1 MMLTVGQA
9 TKLCEYELKRYG
21 DAHALWILAGDN
33 PYTAAET
40 AKWKAVGRAVF
51 AKHPGQLVTTHPTG
65 QNFPWATWADESW
78 LNVIGY
84 QSGHGDG
91 DATWKW
97 LHSGPPADTTK
108 HPPGRP
114 VMNLE
119 PPYEGHNGYQS
130 KKPHSDFSTR
140 RATYWSLL
148 VHPPMGVTYGGHGV
162 WSWHTKPGEHPTGH
176 QGSGPAKRWNDA
188 LDLPGASQVGYARK
202 FFEAAGFATL
212 RPANDLLAEQPGTT
226 KPADFVAVAA
236 NADHSTI
243 VAYSPTGAVPLK
255 PGTFKPGAKVTW
267 FDPRTG
273 ETKPGDATL
282 KAPAAGDWAVMV
294 KQ

>member
-1 MMLTVGQA
+1 MA
-9 TKLCEYELKRYG
+9 T
-21 DAHALWILAGDN
+21 AHALWILAGDN

-51 AKHPGQLVTTHPTG
+51 KDRPGLLVTTHPTG
-65 QNFPWATWADESW
+65 QNWPWANWADESW

-97 LHSGPPADTTK
+97 LHSGPPANTAK

-188 LDLPGASQVGYARK
+188 LDLPGATQVGYARK

-226 KPADFVAVAA
+226 TPANFVACAA
-236 NADHSTI
+236 NADRSTI
-243 VAYSPTGAVPLK
+243 VAYSPTGALPLK
-255 PGTFKPGAKVTW
+255 PGTIKPGAKVTW

-282 KAPAAGDWAVMV
+282 KDPASGDWAVMV